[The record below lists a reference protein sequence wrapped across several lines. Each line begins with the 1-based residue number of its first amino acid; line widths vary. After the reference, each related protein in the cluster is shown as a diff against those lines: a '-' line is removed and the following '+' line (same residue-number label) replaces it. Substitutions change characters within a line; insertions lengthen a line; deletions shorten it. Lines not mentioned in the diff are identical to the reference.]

1 MSSFESTCKFCQQ
14 IKAGGPEF
22 FYKDPSGLFVAKW
35 DLNPERPGHAL
46 VIPVRHVE
54 YFQELTKHEL
64 EAIALAAE
72 KVEEIITKTDLLQM
86 YNSVFAD
93 DNDSQSKQ
101 YIDRAKAELKKNG
114 SRKPDGFND
123 WINDGPVA
131 GQSVPH
137 LHWHII
143 PRWAGDMPNPEGGM
157 RKMFGGS
164 EADKEQKQGEL

>member
-1 MSSFESTCKFCQQ
+1 VSNSNVDCKFCQQ
-14 IKAGGPEF
+14 IKNPNDEF

-46 VIPVRHVE
+46 VIPKRHVE

-86 YNSVFAD
+86 YDSVFAGV
-93 DNDSQSKQ
+93 DNERSRQ
-101 YIDRAKAELKKNG
+101 YIDRAKDELRKNAG
-114 SRKPDGFND
+114 RPADGFND

-143 PRWAGDMPNPEGGM
+143 PRWKGDMPDPDGGM
-157 RKMFGGS
+157 RRMFDDPGGII
-164 EADKEQKQGEL
+164 KE